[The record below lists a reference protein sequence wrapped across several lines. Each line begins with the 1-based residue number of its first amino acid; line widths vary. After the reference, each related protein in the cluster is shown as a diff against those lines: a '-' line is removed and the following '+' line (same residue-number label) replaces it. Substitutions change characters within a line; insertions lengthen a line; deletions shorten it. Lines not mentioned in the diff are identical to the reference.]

1 MTPTRIGVTGVVL
14 AGGRSSRFGASKL
27 DADLDGMTVL
37 DRTIDRLRPVVDEVF
52 VVGRAGSRPG
62 TRCIDDPQPFEGPLA
77 GLAAGLE
84 KAASEVV
91 IVVGGDMP
99 LVEPDVLRLLV
110 DRLRG
115 GTCTVAVLQD
125 GSQPRP
131 LPMALTCNEAREAA
145 SAAIAAGERSLRAFL
160 TRLRVAIVPER
171 EWRVLDPEGDSL
183 IDVDTPADLARASA
197 RLRRLGSCC

>member
-1 MTPTRIGVTGVVL
+1 MTAMRIGVTAIVL

-37 DRTIDRLRPVVDEVF
+37 DRTIDRLRSVVDEVF

-84 KAASEVV
+84 IAGAEVV
-91 IVVGGDMP
+91 LVVGGDMP

-131 LPMALTCNEAREAA
+131 LPMALTANEAREAA
-145 SAAIAAGERSLRAFL
+145 SAAIDAGERSLRAL
-160 TRLRVAIVPER
+160 LARLEVRVVPEG
-171 EWRVLDPEGDSL
+171 EWRALDPRGDSL
-183 IDVDTPADLARASA
+183 IDVDTPADLERARTG
-197 RLRRLGSCC
+197 LRH

>member
-1 MTPTRIGVTGVVL
+1 MTPTRIGVTGIVL

-37 DRTIDRLRPVVDEVF
+37 DRTIDRLRPVVDEVL

-62 TRCIDDPQPFEGPLA
+62 IRCIDDPRPFEGPLA

-84 KAASEVV
+84 IAGAEVV
-91 IVVGGDMP
+91 IMVGGDMP
-99 LVEPDVLRLLV
+99 LVERDVLRLLV

-115 GTCTVAVLQD
+115 GTGTVAVLQD

-131 LPMALTCNEAREAA
+131 LPMALRRDVAREAA
-145 SAAIAAGERSLRAFL
+145 VAAIAAGERSLRAFL
-160 TRLRVAIVPER
+160 TRLRVDVVPER

-183 IDVDTPADLARASA
+183 IDVDTPADLERARTG
-197 RLRRLGSCC
+197 LRD